1 MDGGV
6 DSEAVGM
13 AREGHKSLVRE
24 GIIGKYVGRC
34 KSQSKE
40 GSEFQRSRLRPAEDL
55 EQVT

>member
-13 AREGHKSLVRE
+13 NREGHKSLVGG
-24 GIIGKYVGRC
+24 GIVGKYVGRC

>member
-13 AREGHKSLVRE
+13 NREGHISLVGGR
-24 GIIGKYVGRC
+24 IIGKYVGIC

>member
-6 DSEAVGM
+6 DSEAVEM
-13 AREGHKSLVRE
+13 NREGHKNPVRE
-24 GIIGKYVGRC
+24 CIVGKYVGRC